1 MRVFDCVVEKVR
13 SDAGLALASSSRV
26 TDASAWAWLR
36 VRIACPHRRRWMLVS
51 VA

>member
-26 TDASAWAWLR
+26 TDASARAWLR